1 MMDVTF
7 KMFKKE
13 MFDVWK
19 FKNILNNKDQYI
31 ILEKIKKYLNEID
44 NNDYNMNHIS
54 INNQKK
60 DEDAFNKMTNIIEGI
75 RREEE
80 IIYCDLKPAKE
91 KLDMIMSSGG
101 GTNASAERIENL
113 INKIEELQNGL
124 KRDPN
129 KLIKR
134 EVEEIFGLIKNMP
147 DESERKL
154 FRDNLLDSDRLYDVF
169 LPLTTLL
176 MIITF
181 LSIGKKRTKNYE
193 SKLEQI
199 NEINEKLTLENEEIK
214 GKLNTLDEINS
225 KIKYVEDHDQEM
237 DDYNKAKSSLDELTQ
252 LVLEQKKDIN
262 KQQNQLFDEIKNSL
276 VRPLI

>member
-1 MMDVTF
+1 MKLHLKYSKKKCLTF
-7 KMFKKE
+7 G
-13 MFDVWK
+13 
-19 FKNILNNKDQYI
+19 NILNNKDQYI

-44 NNDYNMNHIS
+44 SNDYNINHIS

-60 DEDAFNKMTNIIEGI
+60 DEDAFEKMTNIIEGL

-91 KLDMIMSSGG
+91 KLAMIKLSGG
-101 GTNASAERIENL
+101 SNNGKNASEERIETL
-113 INKIEELQNGL
+113 INKIESLQNEL
-124 KRDPN
+124 KTDPN

-134 EVEEIFGLIKNMP
+134 EVEEIYGFIKSMP

-154 FRDNLLDSDRLYDVF
+154 FKDNLLDDDRLYDVF

-193 SKLEQI
+193 NKLEQI

-214 GKLNTLDEINS
+214 GKLSTLDEINS
-225 KIKYVEDHDQEM
+225 KIKNVEENDQGI
-237 DDYNKAKSSLDELTQ
+237 
-252 LVLEQKKDIN
+252 V
-262 KQQNQLFDEIKNSL
+262 
-276 VRPLI
+276 V

>member
-1 MMDVTF
+1 
-7 KMFKKE
+7 
-13 MFDVWK
+13 
-19 FKNILNNKDQYI
+19 
-31 ILEKIKKYLNEID
+31 
-44 NNDYNMNHIS
+44 
-54 INNQKK
+54 
-60 DEDAFNKMTNIIEGI
+60 
-75 RREEE
+75 
-80 IIYCDLKPAKE
+80 
-91 KLDMIMSSGG
+91 MSSGG